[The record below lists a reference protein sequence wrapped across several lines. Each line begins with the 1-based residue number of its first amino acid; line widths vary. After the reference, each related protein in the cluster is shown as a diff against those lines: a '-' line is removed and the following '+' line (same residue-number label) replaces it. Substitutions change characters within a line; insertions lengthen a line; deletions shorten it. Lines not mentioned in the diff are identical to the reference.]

1 MYYPEY
7 LRNKNYDYSKML
19 KLMGGHGDGWKYRN
33 QKVFSWLCYR
43 EQEQTDISQPNLLLA
58 SHQPLDPSWPSFPS
72 PLSTQTDRFVGR
84 GWWESGVISL
94 PPPLSFPPVFLL
106 FRGQVRQTVQGLLV
120 ILPPAPPAPLCGREE
135 EMIES
140 KREGKCGG
148 STPANLSLPFAS
160 CWDYLLVGLG
170 GRNKEKRAGDIMRFN
185 RRGRKQ

>member
-120 ILPPAPPAPLCGREE
+120 ILPPPPLLPSVEGRKRWLKAKGKGSVVVARQPTSLC
-135 EMIES
+135 
-140 KREGKCGG
+140 
-148 STPANLSLPFAS
+148 LL
-160 CWDYLLVGLG
+160 LLVEITCLLGWEEGTRRKGLG
-170 GRNKEKRAGDIMRFN
+170 T
-185 RRGRKQ
+185 